1 MTMRNEPTEGGWDAA
16 VRAIE
21 AEATARCEQCG
32 TERRPGD
39 PILCRVCGE
48 PVLDEGWAP

>member
-1 MTMRNEPTEGGWDAA
+1 MRDDPTEGGWETA
-16 VRAIE
+16 VEAIE

-32 TERRPGD
+32 TLQRPGD

-48 PVLDEGWAP
+48 AVLDDGWAP